1 MPHENGFTCSKNCN
15 VCEYIRKDDK
25 HRIEKDV
32 CRLEISKFKE
42 SRNGCG
48 MLWDRICPISE
59 PRLKKMAVAHHKDA
73 YDHVA
78 TNLIAFIEDYMG
90 IPLKW
95 YQRKIISMIQE
106 ELNKGRR

>member
-1 MPHENGFTCSKNCN
+1 
-15 VCEYIRKDDK
+15 
-25 HRIEKDV
+25 
-32 CRLEISKFKE
+32 
-42 SRNGCG
+42 
-48 MLWDRICPISE
+48 
-59 PRLKKMAVAHHKDA
+59 MAVAHHKDA

-95 YQRKIISMIQE
+95 YQRKIILMIQE